1 MLICPQCSRKL
12 SESERQCPK
21 CRTDLSLL
29 VDYVENLRVGL
40 REAELLTRRGEL
52 GEAVWK
58 YLEVLEVDPDNKTAR
73 RQVGKVAT
81 AVRHF
86 DQASPAR
93 DGFRRLRRG
102 TWLRRWW
109 SNWNDADPGG
119 LVGNILWF
127 ILVCVAL
134 MLGYYLGTSRKWG
147 EGTSPS
153 PPPTDSSK
161 PIEPSRGAEPAG
173 GGH

>member
-12 SESERQCPK
+12 PESERQCPK

-40 REAELLTRRGEL
+40 READLLTRRGEL

-109 SNWNDADPGG
+109 SSWNDADPGG
-119 LVGNILWF
+119 LVGNIIWF
-127 ILVCVAL
+127 ILVVVAL
-134 MLGYYLGTSRKWG
+134 FIGYYLGISKKVPDG
-147 EGTSPS
+147 SGN
-153 PPPTDSSK
+153 PPDATGK
-161 PIEPSRGAEPAG
+161 PADKPGGGLPAG
-173 GGH
+173 GDR